1 MLKIISTLKKVQ
13 RHGKFVAKKK
23 RIQYFKNSKNQ
34 NVTDE
39 NDSLTPMTPSNVLIT
54 EFHIC

>member
-39 NDSLTPMTPSNVLIT
+39 NDSMTP
-54 EFHIC
+54 